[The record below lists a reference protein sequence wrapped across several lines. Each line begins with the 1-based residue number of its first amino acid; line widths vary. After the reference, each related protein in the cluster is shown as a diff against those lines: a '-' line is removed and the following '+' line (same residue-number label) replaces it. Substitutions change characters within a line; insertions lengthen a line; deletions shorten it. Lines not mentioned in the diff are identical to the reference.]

1 MGSNSQEHRQY
12 QGSYL
17 HINGLYNFRIIFVP
31 ANVTIKQQTGFFQ
44 KDLTTCAYLLIF
56 RLMENTDLALLRAAI
71 QRFVSLGDDEWEM
84 LAPHVS
90 YREVPRGGKWISE
103 GEREKDIGLVLSGN
117 MRHYYTRDGEEK
129 TTYFYFENHIIS
141 SYISAV
147 TGAPSLLTIEA
158 LTDSRLLVF
167 PYQQLRTLFD
177 QSPTWE
183 RFGRLVAEYLAFGLE
198 ERMVGLLILSPE
210 ERYLELLQGNKKKI
224 IERIPQHYIANYL
237 GITPVSLS
245 RIRKRLLDK

>member
-1 MGSNSQEHRQY
+1 MET
-12 QGSYL
+12 
-17 HINGLYNFRIIFVP
+17 
-31 ANVTIKQQTGFFQ
+31 A
-44 KDLTTCAYLLIF
+44 DLL
-56 RLMENTDLALLRAAI
+56 LLRTAI
-71 QRFVSLGDDEWEM
+71 QRFVPLTDDEWN
-84 LAPHVS
+84 LLVPHIT
-90 YREVPRGGKWISE
+90 YRSVPRGGKWINE
-103 GEREKDIGLVLSGN
+103 GEKEKDIGFVLSGN

-129 TTYFYFENHIIS
+129 TTYFYFEGHIIS

-147 TGAPSLLTIEA
+147 TGQSSLLTIEA
-158 LTDSRLLVF
+158 LTDSRLLSF
-167 PYQQLRTLFD
+167 PYPHLRALFD

-198 ERMVGLLILSPE
+198 ERMAGLLILSPE

-245 RIRKRLLDK
+245 RIRKRLLEK